1 MAHNRKINNAFP
13 VNFLFLFPLFWG
25 SSSSKNEWYDVL
37 HKTEGKSTKILQ
49 SLVGTIFPSV
59 KRSHHHNYTDSIY
72 SIFYVFNFNFH
83 AATTIIKSKILLPS
97 SLCLFQRMHLR
108 SHSSYLFIIKL
119 GQVPK
124 HVRVFLVP
132 LQIIS
137 CDKIFHPLL
146 DCFNIRLQVPSHIIL
161 VTRHQE
167 EKNRNRII
175 F

>member
-1 MAHNRKINNAFP
+1 MKISFNLKKKVLGSRFNWWKAFVCNHPRVTRHYESRRPMAHNRKTNNAFP

-97 SLCLFQRMHLR
+97 SLYAFFSACISALTPPAF
-108 SHSSYLFIIKL
+108 SS
-119 GQVPK
+119 
-124 HVRVFLVP
+124 
-132 LQIIS
+132 S
-137 CDKIFHPLL
+137 
-146 DCFNIRLQVPSHIIL
+146 N
-161 VTRHQE
+161 
-167 EKNRNRII
+167 
-175 F
+175 